1 MMEMNGT
8 LTGKCSVCDAELFCK
23 TCDKAPECTACF
35 DGYSL
40 FGAKC
45 ISDKKVTFSLTMDIK
60 MAQFVPRINNFKSS
74 VMEAMGIPYEG
85 NPQYFTFD
93 TLKNGSVIAEGSLTV
108 PDSSS
113 TSEASSS
120 LRKVLTEKSTYGEIT
135 LLKVVIGDGGNVP

>member
-1 MMEMNGT
+1 
-8 LTGKCSVCDAELFCK
+8 
-23 TCDKAPECTACF
+23 
-35 DGYSL
+35 
-40 FGAKC
+40 
-45 ISDKKVTFSLTMDIK
+45 